1 MRQTLRMLVQASE
14 DQKYNGQLLEPIE
27 FLRSINDRLLIMPFD
42 DFEDEVID
50 AAVESIA
57 RAIAELK
64 VQDPVKFQR
73 VLPFRPWQ
81 DGIWVQ

>member
-1 MRQTLRMLVQASE
+1 
-14 DQKYNGQLLEPIE
+14 
-27 FLRSINDRLLIMPFD
+27 MPFD
-42 DFEDEVID
+42 EFEDEVID

-64 VQDPVKFQR
+64 VTESVKFQR

-81 DGIWVQ
+81 DGGIWVQ